1 MDNFKVYAHIAPNNK
16 LYIGI
21 TKDSVVHRWGVDGS
35 GYKNQQLFYRAIKKY
50 GWSNFKH
57 LIILDNLSKDVACM
71 VEQYLIDKYN
81 TTNNEKGYNV
91 ALGGDGP
98 FGVIRSAETR
108 QKIREFNLG
117 RHHTEETKLKI
128 SKNHSRH
135 NKGMKLSKERA
146 EKLHNSRR
154 GKPSWNSGKKLSV
167 EYRKKL
173 SESHKG
179 QVAWNKGIP
188 MSEETKIKCSNSHK
202 GQVAWNKGTKM
213 SDNMKKQISE
223 SLKGRVWVNNGINR
237 TLIPKIE
244 LDNYISKGYVLGK
257 KF

>member
-57 LIILDNLSKDVACM
+57 IIILDNLSKDVACM

-146 EKLHNSRR
+146 EQLHNSRR

-188 MSEETKIKCSNSHK
+188 MSEETKIKMSSYGHFILEVKQTEGWKRIQWKSDRDLDPYLSKKEDKEKAKNDNEIK
-202 GQVAWNKGTKM
+202 REALRKKNITNNK
-213 SDNMKKQISE
+213 
-223 SLKGRVWVNNGINR
+223 
-237 TLIPKIE
+237 
-244 LDNYISKGYVLGK
+244 
-257 KF
+257 